1 MRVLFISANTE
12 QINMPTLPLGL
23 GCVAQATQ
31 QAGHD
36 VELVDLMFRDDTGL
50 VLKDAI
56 EGFRPDII
64 GMSVRNIDDQ
74 NRENPTFLLEPV
86 KEIISDCRGLSDV
99 PIVLGGAGYSIFPE
113 SALIYLGADMGI
125 QGEGEVA
132 FPVLLEMLKQGADL
146 SRLPCLYLPQHSLQG
161 ERIFAKNLDTLP
173 LPDAHLWSPSTLKDH
188 ELWMPV
194 QTRRGCPLN
203 CSYCSTSTIEGRIIR
218 RHSPKVVTEWITQL
232 VEARSFQFFFVD
244 NTFNL
249 PPWYAKE
256 ICRKLIDTRLD
267 ISWWCIIYPKDVD
280 EELVKLMARA
290 GCKQVSL
297 GFESGSEKILKNMN
311 KRFKPEKVRQISEML
326 TEHGIRRIG
335 FLLLGGPGETKET
348 VDESLA
354 FADSLNLD
362 GLKVTVGIRIYPNT
376 LLAKTA
382 IEESVIEPQ
391 NDLLFPRFYL
401 TRGLEDWLP
410 ERSKEYRLTRP
421 WVF

>member
-1 MRVLFISANTE
+1 
-12 QINMPTLPLGL
+12 
-23 GCVAQATQ
+23 
-31 QAGHD
+31 
-36 VELVDLMFRDDTGL
+36 
-50 VLKDAI
+50 
-56 EGFRPDII
+56 
-64 GMSVRNIDDQ
+64 
-74 NRENPTFLLEPV
+74 
-86 KEIISDCRGLSDV
+86 
-99 PIVLGGAGYSIFPE
+99 
-113 SALIYLGADMGI
+113 
-125 QGEGEVA
+125 
-132 FPVLLEMLKQGADL
+132 
-146 SRLPCLYLPQHSLQG
+146 
-161 ERIFAKNLDTLP
+161 
-173 LPDAHLWSPSTLKDH
+173 
-188 ELWMPV
+188 
-194 QTRRGCPLN
+194 
-203 CSYCSTSTIEGRIIR
+203 
-218 RHSPKVVTEWITQL
+218 
-232 VEARSFQFFFVD
+232 VEAGSFQFFFVD

-297 GFESGSEKILKNMN
+297 GFESGSEKILKTMN
-311 KRFKPEKVRQISEML
+311 KRFKPEEVRQISEML

-376 LLAKTA
+376 FLAKTA

-391 NDLLFPRFYL
+391 NDLLFPLFYL

-410 ERSKEYRLTRP
+410 ERSKEYRSTRP